1 MCLTLMILSDFNNKV
16 AVPTTINKTMTAG
29 NKRFKTTY
37 PKAFQFNDTCV
48 IILFE

>member
-1 MCLTLMILSDFNNKV
+1 MFNLMILSDFNNKV

-29 NKRFKTTY
+29 NKRFLNDVS
-37 PKAFQFNDTCV
+37 KAFQFNDTCV